1 VQGKKKYQEKLFT
14 HFQLSDRVPK
24 DNFYRQLNEV
34 LDLAK
39 VVKAALHYFIV
50 IIRVEIKAYKPLTL

>member
-1 VQGKKKYQEKLFT
+1 MLMSASAYNLKKYLKY
-14 HFQLSDRVPK
+14 FQK
-24 DNFYRQLNEV
+24 KQKTG
-34 LDLAK
+34 AK